1 MLLIALTT
9 VEKLERVPI
18 EFWLKIV
25 MIIAIFVLSI
35 VLIRSISQMNK
46 LLLTFTI
53 FLVVTLVGFHWV
65 YERNEPKFFTPF
77 VEAVAPFFPSK
88 GKAGGW

>member
-1 MLLIALTT
+1 M
-9 VEKLERVPI
+9 
-18 EFWLKIV
+18 
-25 MIIAIFVLSI
+25 LSI

-65 YERNEPKFFTPF
+65 YERNEPKFLTPF
-77 VEAVAPFFPSK
+77 VEAVAPFFHSK